1 MPQVR
6 RRTFRR
12 RFRPRRR
19 FRKSGFIKNYLRRK
33 ARKGNTTVAKCR
45 FVRTAVSDSTGAYY
59 MKVHL
64 MNPVEPWT
72 DINSFAVNP
81 VTDWTSFSDLYDNFR
96 VCAIKVKWIP
106 SNNSTPTFN
115 STTPGLIGNLYAPMY
130 SCIDYD
136 SSSTQIK
143 TFNQII
149 EYENMKVHN
158 LYRPF
163 SRFFRVPKYLANPIS
178 DLTQGGDPVLS
189 RGYFPTDP
197 TSGLRPNYGWLY
209 LYTENNLPTVGT
221 LGQFIV
227 TYYIAFKNR
236 R

>member
-1 MPQVR
+1 MPRTR

-12 RFRPRRR
+12 RYYPRRR
-19 FRKSGFIKNYLRRK
+19 YAKSYIKRYLRQK

-45 FVRTAVSDSTGAYY
+45 FVRTAVCDSSGNYY

-72 DINSFAVNP
+72 DTNSSAVNP
-81 VTDWTSFSDLYDNFR
+81 VTDWASFSELFDNFR

-106 SNNSTPTFN
+106 SNNSTPAFN
-115 STTPGLIGNLYAPMY
+115 SSTPGLIGNLYAPMY

-136 SSSTQIK
+136 SSSGQTK
-143 TFNQII
+143 TLAQVI

-163 SRFFRVPKYLANPIS
+163 TRFFRVPKYLANPIS
-178 DLTQGGDPVLS
+178 DPSQGGDPVLA

-197 TSGLRPNYGWLY
+197 LSGMRPNFGWLY
-209 LYTENNLPTVGT
+209 LLTEGNLPTVGT